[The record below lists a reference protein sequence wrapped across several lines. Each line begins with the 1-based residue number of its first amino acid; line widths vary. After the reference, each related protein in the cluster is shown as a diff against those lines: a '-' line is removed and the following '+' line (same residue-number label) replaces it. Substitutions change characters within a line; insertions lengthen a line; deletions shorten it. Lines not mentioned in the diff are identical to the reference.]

1 MMTNVMALHVKNEAS
16 VKASNQDEAD
26 QRTEEVSYTAMQN
39 QADRSTQIYMT
50 QQTTGPY
57 TASARQS
64 AGGI

>member
-50 QQTTGPY
+50 
-57 TASARQS
+57 
-64 AGGI
+64 